1 MKLTIKKITIITMIL
16 SISLLLLGINVKATE
31 EYNFTPEQK
40 EYLLKKKEEDRKYDI
55 KNEKEYFEKQ
65 KGKMKLNSKK
75 EYGGPLG
82 IYGDILITSRGSTNW
97 IHGHAAIVST
107 SGKYVIEAVL
117 FGGVRLADN
126 DWYRSGNR
134 AYIPRGMVFDRK
146 RIAAV
151 KYAINQL
158 HKEYEISFDKW
169 RTDKFYCSQLVW
181 RSWYEAGKNIAPD
194 SGKIVTPADL
204 EKSGTVLKERVI

>member
-1 MKLTIKKITIITMIL
+1 MEKIYFLSGLGSKIETTIEFNL
-16 SISLLLLGINVKATE
+16 ELN
-31 EYNFTPEQK
+31 
-40 EYLLKKKEEDRKYDI
+40 KYGYEIKYIDIPGQYSNIDVNI

-134 AYIPRGMVFDRK
+134 AYIPRGMVLDRK

-204 EKSGTVLKERVI
+204 EKSGTVIKERVI